1 MTGTL
6 YGIGVGPGD
15 PDLITLKAI
24 KILQQVDIVAVPESK
39 KELGSTALDIARP
52 HLKADVDM
60 LTLTFPMTRD
70 VEKRLHSRRENARL
84 IAEQINQGK
93 NVAFLTLGDPM
104 LYSTFQYVMEHV
116 AAEGISC
123 ESIPGIYSFNAI
135 SNSLNLPLVSGDE
148 RLAVICE
155 LNSDSWAAVQ
165 HFDTVVCMKVSAYHE
180 LLYKLLSNNAE
191 WDFAMVTNAG
201 KDSQQ
206 VTRDIADL
214 ITDVHYFSTVILT
227 KRKK

>member
-1 MTGTL
+1 M
-6 YGIGVGPGD
+6 
-15 PDLITLKAI
+15 
-24 KILQQVDIVAVPESK
+24 
-39 KELGSTALDIARP
+39 
-52 HLKADVDM
+52 
-60 LTLTFPMTRD
+60 
-70 VEKRLHSRRENARL
+70 
-84 IAEQINQGK
+84 
-93 NVAFLTLGDPM
+93 
-104 LYSTFQYVMEHV
+104 
-116 AAEGISC
+116 
-123 ESIPGIYSFNAI
+123 
-135 SNSLNLPLVSGDE
+135 SGDE

-214 ITDVHYFSTVILT
+214 TTDVHYFSTVILT